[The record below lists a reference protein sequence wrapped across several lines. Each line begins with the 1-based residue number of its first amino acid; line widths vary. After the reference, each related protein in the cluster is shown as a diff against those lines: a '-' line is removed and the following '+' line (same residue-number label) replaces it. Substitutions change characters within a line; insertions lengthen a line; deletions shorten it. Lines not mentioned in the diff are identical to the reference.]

1 MITLVMMMM
10 VMIIIIIII
19 IVIIIIILIIIMKL
33 MILSIEVTLTGN
45 DKAASSEKLQVTH
58 SDRYYLCYKINF
70 SRTLCFHNEE
80 VTDDEELYRQKI
92 Y

>member
-1 MITLVMMMM
+1 MITLVMMMIM
-10 VMIIIIIII
+10 MIIIIIII
-19 IVIIIIILIIIMKL
+19 AIIIIMKL
-33 MILSIEVTLTGN
+33 MILTIEVTLTGN

>member
-1 MITLVMMMM
+1 MITLVMMMIM
-10 VMIIIIIII
+10 MIIIII
-19 IVIIIIILIIIMKL
+19 IVIIIIMKL

-80 VTDDEELYRQKI
+80 ITDDEELYRQKI

>member
-1 MITLVMMMM
+1 MITLVMMMIM
-10 VMIIIIIII
+10 MMIIIIIII
-19 IVIIIIILIIIMKL
+19 AIIIIMKL
-33 MILSIEVTLTGN
+33 MILTIEVTLTGN